1 MTGVPQCG
9 HVRAWSL
16 TCPLHSWHWMRAI
29 CYLAGGGG
37 QGLGGS
43 TCPGIFRRPG
53 FSGRGIG
60 GCGGLGAGG
69 GCGGLGAGGL

>member
-1 MTGVPQCG
+1 
-9 HVRAWSL
+9 
-16 TCPLHSWHWMRAI
+16 MRAI